1 MNISA
6 WQLENIRIAK
16 YTTAKYRFLPQ
27 EIPNAARHK
36 TKRASAIDAAARN

>member
-6 WQLENIRIAK
+6 LQFAKLRIVK
-16 YTTAKYRFLPQ
+16 YATAKYRFLPQ

-36 TKRASAIDAAARN
+36 TKGASAIDAAARN